1 MLYLCF
7 ALSQLHMVM
16 DLFGSGE
23 LWTISYL
30 WPFSH
35 QEFSV
40 SCGWALYSWQNILAG
55 IVLIAWMV
63 LIMKYQR
70 RTPLEVI
77 MPKLD
82 RQLVELFNRGK
93 TNE

>member
-1 MLYLCF
+1 
-7 ALSQLHMVM
+7 
-16 DLFGSGE
+16 
-23 LWTISYL
+23 
-30 WPFSH
+30 
-35 QEFSV
+35 
-40 SCGWALYSWQNILAG
+40 
-55 IVLIAWMV
+55 
-63 LIMKYQR
+63 MKYQR